1 MKDDLNTGKTIVYLG
16 AIAMLFAMLF
26 GVLIRFY

>member
-1 MKDDLNTGKTIVYLG
+1 MKDDLNMDKTMVYLG

-26 GVLIRFY
+26 GVIIRFY